1 MFNLTKHVSTILS
14 MLIAAL
20 IIALAF
26 ATLDP
31 PAAQGHVAK
40 ASSCDLVWQAA
51 DVGEKWPAKQR
62 CLAAVQ
68 RHNCVT
74 HGRPV
79 PGSVTV
85 KGEPLRR
92 GGSAHWRNQREVI
105 EWIVVEGI
113 RRNLPQKVVVSAIAT
128 TTQESSA
135 RELDHGHGTSLGPF
149 QLINLHGPAAQRRS
163 IEFSGTWYY
172 NGAIRTYRR
181 NPSLSVVELSHA
193 VQRSAHPTAVA
204 RWIPEARR
212 TLGLVLGP
220 CRLPRR

>member
-1 MFNLTKHVSTILS
+1 MLNLTKHVSSILS
-14 MLIAAL
+14 ILIAVLIAAL
-20 IIALAF
+20 AMQTTAN
-26 ATLDP
+26 A
-31 PAAQGHVAK
+31 HVAK
-40 ASSCDLVWQAA
+40 ASACDRVWQLAE
-51 DVGEKWPAKQR
+51 VGDKWAAKQR
-62 CLAAVQ
+62 CLAAVK

-79 PGSVTV
+79 PGAVTV

-92 GGSAHWRNQREVI
+92 GRGGSPHWRNQREVI

-113 RRNLPQKVVVSAIAT
+113 RRDLPYPVVLSALIT

-135 RELDHGHGTSLGPF
+135 RELDHGHGTSVGPF
-149 QLINLHGPAAQRRS
+149 QLISDHGSAAERQS

-172 NGAIRTYRR
+172 NGAIRTYRAR
-181 NPSLSVVELSHA
+181 PHLSVVELSHA
-193 VQRSAHPTAVA
+193 VQRSAHPDAVRA
-204 RWIPEARR
+204 WIRESTR